1 MRARTVAPDGSVV
14 RAAAAAA
21 ALTTS
26 STAQA
31 ARDGNALLTS

>member
-14 RAAAAAA
+14 RAAAAA